1 MGMMDFRVSDFIG
14 STLFIDIDEDRSLQ
28 GTLVAVDCQ
37 MNLLLDHVHEYT
49 KTIGSRRLGLVSV
62 PQPTIK
68 SIRISQA
75 KMRAITDFKRQFQQN
90 IV

>member
-1 MGMMDFRVSDFIG
+1 MDYRVSDFIG

-37 MNLLLDHVHEYT
+37 LNLLLDHVHEYT
-49 KTIGSRRLGLVSV
+49 KSIGSRRLGLVSV

-68 SIRISQA
+68 SIKISQA
-75 KMRAITDFKRQFQQN
+75 KMNAITDFKQQLHKH